1 MYMKQSSNEEKMRV
15 KPLTREIAES
25 VRNDESEKVK
35 PKDKDLQHKF
45 LCGLHE
51 VYSHI
56 MLRPNLVYESRGPVT
71 CSIVSHLGLQRRFNS
86 SIFVLVIV
94 SRVSCLRISQQIQ
107 TRLVL

>member
-45 LCGLHE
+45 FYEDETLIE
-51 VYSHI
+51 QVFK
-56 MLRPNLVYESRGPVT
+56 RPPSPQKKRKSR
-71 CSIVSHLGLQRRFNS
+71 LK
-86 SIFVLVIV
+86 
-94 SRVSCLRISQQIQ
+94 
-107 TRLVL
+107 